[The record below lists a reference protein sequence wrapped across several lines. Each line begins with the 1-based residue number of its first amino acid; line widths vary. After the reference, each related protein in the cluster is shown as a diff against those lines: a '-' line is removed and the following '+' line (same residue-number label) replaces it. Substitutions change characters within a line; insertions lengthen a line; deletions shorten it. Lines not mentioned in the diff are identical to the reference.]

1 MAEYRKQ
8 IAYLDYLEDGVK
20 IKNAGFVRIEEQN
33 GHNRMEVKV
42 KNLPGKDCGEFRL
55 QEEHERTV
63 GRISLQGG
71 NGNCCMVW
79 RMPEPGEL
87 DNSREESWQ
96 QTAQLRILLSG
107 KRMLVA
113 NWHEPVEIPAQ
124 KETLQLQQ
132 QQSQV
137 QGDQSQ
143 QMEARSS
150 QTNSPRQPGAGEII
164 PYPERR
170 GSAIEKQSAMS
181 KKSTATEQSTMAKES
196 AATEQSTLAKEPVAT
211 EQSIMAKEPAA
222 TEQSTMAKES
232 AATEQSTL
240 AKEPAEIEQSAM
252 SEESAASKQQP
263 ATTEAPSA
271 SAPMLPFPSAA
282 PKAPSS
288 PSREPVCSTDKWEQL
303 CMMYPEIHPFR
314 DSREY
319 LSIAPKDFVVLCKEY
334 QKLVHNSF
342 LLHGYYNYRHLI
354 LGRIRQKDAW
364 QYYIGVPGNFY
375 DREKM
380 VAEMF
385 GFEAFEGE
393 KESASPGDYGYY
405 MKRVEI

>member
-87 DNSREESWQ
+87 DNSRAESWQ

-107 KRMLVA
+107 KRMLIA

-137 QGDQSQ
+137 QGAQFQ

-150 QTNSPRQPGAGEII
+150 QTNPPRQPGAGEII

-181 KKSTATEQSTMAKES
+181 KESAETEQSAMSEES
-196 AATEQSTLAKEPVAT
+196 
-211 EQSIMAKEPAA
+211 AA

-232 AATEQSTL
+232 EATEQSTL

-263 ATTEAPSA
+263 VTTETPSA

-303 CMMYPEIHPFR
+303 CTMYPEIHPFR

-354 LGRIRQKDAW
+354 LCRIRQKDAW

>member
-107 KRMLVA
+107 KRMLIA

-137 QGDQSQ
+137 QGAQFQ

-181 KKSTATEQSTMAKES
+181 KKST
-196 AATEQSTLAKEPVAT
+196 
-211 EQSIMAKEPAA
+211 A

>member
-107 KRMLVA
+107 KRMLIA

-132 QQSQV
+132 QSQV
-137 QGDQSQ
+137 QGDQFQ

-170 GSAIEKQSAMS
+170 GSEMEKQS
-181 KKSTATEQSTMAKES
+181 T
-196 AATEQSTLAKEPVAT
+196 P
-211 EQSIMAKEPAA
+211 
-222 TEQSTMAKES
+222 
-232 AATEQSTL
+232 
-240 AKEPAEIEQSAM
+240 
-252 SEESAASKQQP
+252 
-263 ATTEAPSA
+263 
-271 SAPMLPFPSAA
+271 
-282 PKAPSS
+282 
-288 PSREPVCSTDKWEQL
+288 
-303 CMMYPEIHPFR
+303 
-314 DSREY
+314 
-319 LSIAPKDFVVLCKEY
+319 
-334 QKLVHNSF
+334 
-342 LLHGYYNYRHLI
+342 
-354 LGRIRQKDAW
+354 
-364 QYYIGVPGNFY
+364 
-375 DREKM
+375 
-380 VAEMF
+380 
-385 GFEAFEGE
+385 
-393 KESASPGDYGYY
+393 
-405 MKRVEI
+405 

>member
-107 KRMLVA
+107 KRMLIA

-124 KETLQLQQ
+124 KETLQLQ

-150 QTNSPRQPGAGEII
+150 QTNLPRQPGAGEII

-170 GSAIEKQSAMS
+170 GSEMDAAAAAAIAGTRGSVPTDGGAVIADKF
-181 KKSTATEQSTMAKES
+181 T
-196 AATEQSTLAKEPVAT
+196 
-211 EQSIMAKEPAA
+211 PAA
-222 TEQSTMAKES
+222 RNWRNYSVSGAARQRDGKAVHTEGACRNR
-232 AATEQSTL
+232 AVRHIGGACRNR
-240 AKEPAEIEQSAM
+240 AIRHV
-252 SEESAASKQQP
+252 EEA
-263 ATTEAPSA
+263 
-271 SAPMLPFPSAA
+271 
-282 PKAPSS
+282 
-288 PSREPVCSTDKWEQL
+288 R
-303 CMMYPEIHPFR
+303 
-314 DSREY
+314 
-319 LSIAPKDFVVLCKEY
+319 
-334 QKLVHNSF
+334 
-342 LLHGYYNYRHLI
+342 
-354 LGRIRQKDAW
+354 
-364 QYYIGVPGNFY
+364 
-375 DREKM
+375 
-380 VAEMF
+380 
-385 GFEAFEGE
+385 
-393 KESASPGDYGYY
+393 
-405 MKRVEI
+405 

>member
-20 IKNAGFVRIEEQN
+20 VKNAGFVRIEEQN
-33 GHNRMEVKV
+33 GHSRMEVKV
-42 KNLPGKDCGEFRL
+42 KNLPDKDSGEFRL
-55 QEEHERTV
+55 QEEHERTI

-79 RMPEPGEL
+79 RIPEPGEL
-87 DNSREESWQ
+87 DNIREEGWQ
-96 QTAQLRILLSG
+96 QTAQIRIWLSG
-107 KRMLVA
+107 TRMLTA
-113 NWHEPVEIPAQ
+113 SWHEPVEIPAQ
-124 KETLQLQQ
+124 TGCQTQQ
-132 QQSQV
+132 EAQKRSLGTQESQT
-137 QGDQSQ
+137 QWLRPSKPRSQEQSQ
-143 QMEARSS
+143 QSEV
-150 QTNSPRQPGAGEII
+150 QLSPTSPHGAGEII
-164 PYPERR
+164 PYPESHRAVTDTAVADR
-170 GSAIEKQSAMS
+170 ESAE
-181 KKSTATEQSTMAKES
+181 STNPPHDMDVLVQPATERSAGIKQQSVAPEEP
-196 AATEQSTLAKEPVAT
+196 AVTEQ
-211 EQSIMAKEPAA
+211 PAA
-222 TEQSTMAKES
+222 TKQPPSST
-232 AATEQSTL
+232 ST
-240 AKEPAEIEQSAM
+240 
-252 SEESAASKQQP
+252 
-263 ATTEAPSA
+263 PS
-271 SAPMLPFPSAA
+271 LPTPSTA
-282 PKAPSS
+282 PKSPSS
-288 PSREPVCSTDKWEQL
+288 PSREPVCSADKWEQL
-303 CMMYPEIHPFR
+303 CTMYPEIHPFR

-354 LGRIRQKDAW
+354 LGRIREKDHW

>member
-33 GHNRMEVKV
+33 GHSRMEVKV
-42 KNLPGKDCGEFRL
+42 KNLPGKDSGEFRL
-55 QEEHERTV
+55 QEEHERTI

-79 RMPEPGEL
+79 RIPEPDET
-87 DNSREESWQ
+87 DDSREESWQ

-107 KRMLVA
+107 TRMLTA

-124 KETLQLQQ
+124 TGRPVQLPQGRE
-132 QQSQV
+132 QQSQPSQA
-137 QGDQSQ
+137 QGLPTSQSRQESFQPQPQERSQRLQSQ
-143 QMEARSS
+143 L
-150 QTNSPRQPGAGEII
+150 SPTSPHGAGEII
-164 PYPERR
+164 PYPE
-170 GSAIEKQSAMS
+170 SHHAV
-181 KKSTATEQSTMAKES
+181 TEQPAVMEQPSAAPEEPAVMKQRSAALEES
-196 AATEQSTLAKEPVAT
+196 AGIKQP
-211 EQSIMAKEPAA
+211 
-222 TEQSTMAKES
+222 
-232 AATEQSTL
+232 
-240 AKEPAEIEQSAM
+240 
-252 SEESAASKQQP
+252 SAASKEAAVTEQSAVQEQPTVTEQP
-263 ATTEAPSA
+263 AASKEPSA
-271 SAPMLPFPSAA
+271 STSTSSLPTPSTA
-282 PKAPSS
+282 PKSPSS
-288 PSREPVCSTDKWEQL
+288 PSREPVCSADKWEQL
-303 CMMYPEIHPFR
+303 CTMYPEIHPFR

-354 LGRIRQKDAW
+354 LGRIRQKDTW

>member
-107 KRMLVA
+107 KRMLIA

-124 KETLQLQQ
+124 RETLQLQ

-137 QGDQSQ
+137 QGDQFQ

-150 QTNSPRQPGAGEII
+150 QTN
-164 PYPERR
+164 
-170 GSAIEKQSAMS
+170 
-181 KKSTATEQSTMAKES
+181 T
-196 AATEQSTLAKEPVAT
+196 
-211 EQSIMAKEPAA
+211 PAA
-222 TEQSTMAKES
+222 RSWRNYSVSGAARQRDGKAVHTEGACRNR
-232 AATEQSTL
+232 A
-240 AKEPAEIEQSAM
+240 IRHVD
-252 SEESAASKQQP
+252 
-263 ATTEAPSA
+263 EA
-271 SAPMLPFPSAA
+271 
-282 PKAPSS
+282 
-288 PSREPVCSTDKWEQL
+288 R
-303 CMMYPEIHPFR
+303 
-314 DSREY
+314 
-319 LSIAPKDFVVLCKEY
+319 
-334 QKLVHNSF
+334 
-342 LLHGYYNYRHLI
+342 
-354 LGRIRQKDAW
+354 
-364 QYYIGVPGNFY
+364 
-375 DREKM
+375 
-380 VAEMF
+380 
-385 GFEAFEGE
+385 
-393 KESASPGDYGYY
+393 
-405 MKRVEI
+405 

>member
-124 KETLQLQQ
+124 KETRQLQQ

-150 QTNSPRQPGAGEII
+150 QTNPPRQPGAGEII

-170 GSAIEKQSAMS
+170 CSAIEKQSA
-181 KKSTATEQSTMAKES
+181 E
-196 AATEQSTLAKEPVAT
+196 T

-222 TEQSTMAKES
+222 TERSAMAKEPAMS
-232 AATEQSTL
+232 EEPAATEQSAML
-240 AKEPAEIEQSAM
+240 KKPAETEQSAM
-252 SEESAASKQQP
+252 SEESAASKQQS
-263 ATTEAPSA
+263 ATTETPSA
-271 SAPMLPFPSAA
+271 SAPTLPFPSAA

>member
-150 QTNSPRQPGAGEII
+150 QKNPPRQPGAGEII

-181 KKSTATEQSTMAKES
+181 KES
-196 AATEQSTLAKEPVAT
+196 AATEQS
-211 EQSIMAKEPAA
+211 IM
-222 TEQSTMAKES
+222 
-232 AATEQSTL
+232 

-263 ATTEAPSA
+263 VTTETPSA
-271 SAPMLPFPSAA
+271 SAPMLPFPSVA

-288 PSREPVCSTDKWEQL
+288 PSREPICSTDKWEQL
-303 CMMYPEIHPFR
+303 CTMYPEIHPFR

-375 DREKM
+375 DREKV

>member
-107 KRMLVA
+107 KRMLIA

-132 QQSQV
+132 QSQV
-137 QGDQSQ
+137 QGDQFQ

-170 GSAIEKQSAMS
+170 GSEMEKQSTPKEPAETEQSAMS
-181 KKSTATEQSTMAKES
+181 E
-196 AATEQSTLAKEPVAT
+196 
-211 EQSIMAKEPAA
+211 EPAA
-222 TEQSTMAKES
+222 TEQSTMAKE
-232 AATEQSTL
+232 
-240 AKEPAEIEQSAM
+240 PAETEQSAM
-252 SEESAASKQQP
+252 SKEPAATKRQP
-263 ATTEAPSA
+263 TPEAPSVSA
-271 SAPMLPFPSAA
+271 SEPTIPFPSAA
-282 PKAPSS
+282 PKSPSS
-288 PSREPVCSTDKWEQL
+288 PSREPVCSADKWEQL
-303 CMMYPEIHPFR
+303 CTMYPEIHPFR

-354 LGRIRQKDAW
+354 LAKLLEPQQPPR
-364 QYYIGVPGNFY
+364 YLLGVPGHYFSN
-375 DREKM
+375 EKYM
-380 VAEMF
+380 ASMF
-385 GFEAFEGE
+385 GFSDFIMS
-393 KESASPGDYGYY
+393 KKQPSGDDCFGYWY
-405 MKRVEI
+405 TDVRVGN

>member
-107 KRMLVA
+107 NRMLVA

-132 QQSQV
+132 QSQV
-137 QGDQSQ
+137 QGDQFQ

-150 QTNSPRQPGAGEII
+150 QTNSPRQSGAGEII

-170 GSAIEKQSAMS
+170 GSAIEKQSAEI
-181 KKSTATEQSTMAKES
+181 EQSAMSEES
-196 AATEQSTLAKEPVAT
+196 
-211 EQSIMAKEPAA
+211 AA

-252 SEESAASKQQP
+252 SEESAATEQSTMAKESAATEQFTMVKEPAATKQQP
-263 ATTEAPSA
+263 TPEAPSVSA
-271 SAPMLPFPSAA
+271 SEPTLPFPSAA

-303 CMMYPEIHPFR
+303 CTMYPEIHPFR

-354 LGRIRQKDAW
+354 LGRLRQKDAW

>member
-107 KRMLVA
+107 KRMLIA

-124 KETLQLQQ
+124 KETLQMQQ

-143 QMEARSS
+143 QMEARSL
-150 QTNSPRQPGAGEII
+150 QTNPPRQPGAGEII

-181 KKSTATEQSTMAKES
+181 KESAETEQSTMAKES
-196 AATEQSTLAKEPVAT
+196 AET
-211 EQSIMAKEPAA
+211 EQSI
-222 TEQSTMAKES
+222 
-232 AATEQSTL
+232 L

-263 ATTEAPSA
+263 VTTETPSA
-271 SAPMLPFPSAA
+271 SAPMLPFPSTA

-303 CMMYPEIHPFR
+303 CTMYPEIHPFR

-354 LGRIRQKDAW
+354 LCRIRQKDAW

>member
-137 QGDQSQ
+137 QGAQFQ

-150 QTNSPRQPGAGEII
+150 QTNPPRQPGAGEII

-181 KKSTATEQSTMAKES
+181 KESAETEQSTM
-196 AATEQSTLAKEPVAT
+196 
-211 EQSIMAKEPAA
+211 
-222 TEQSTMAKES
+222 
-232 AATEQSTL
+232 

-252 SEESAASKQQP
+252 SEESAATEQSTMAKEPAATEQSAMSKESAETEQSTLAKEPAASKQQP
-263 ATTEAPSA
+263 VTTETPSA
-271 SAPMLPFPSAA
+271 SAPMLPFPSTA

-303 CMMYPEIHPFR
+303 CTMYPEIHPFR

-354 LGRIRQKDAW
+354 LCRIRQKDAW